1 MAFTLDDV
9 LRKKRQ
15 QQENADRPKIE
26 WFGVG
31 GKNKSAVK
39 VQFLQ
44 EFIEDAENYDS
55 NRGTVLFL
63 AEHVSPYN
71 FKRKAECT
79 YDVTGQCWPC
89 EMAKVEN
96 EVTYKGETTKFPWK
110 QRSNMYTWVA
120 TEDGELKVLSRPAPG
135 AFFNLLHEYSED
147 NGGITNQTFKIS
159 KGPNKTDPWALMPV
173 KTEIELPDLSEMVD
187 LQTAIGVKK
196 PYEEQRLFYMPEEA
210 STETS
215 ATPAVTQTQKS
226 DSNFDW

>member
-1 MAFTLDDV
+1 MN
-9 LRKKRQ
+9 KK
-15 QQENADRPKIE
+15 NT
-26 WFGVG
+26 VG
-31 GKNKSAVK
+31 EV

-44 EFIEDAENYDS
+44 EFTEDAENYDS

-71 FKRKAECT
+71 FKRKAECSFDT
-79 YDVTGQCWPC
+79 EGRCWPC

-110 QRSNMYTWVA
+110 QKSNMYTWVA

-196 PYEEQRLFYMPEEA
+196 PYEEQKLFYMPEEA
-210 STETS
+210 TE
-215 ATPAVTQTQKS
+215 ATAKPAVTEAQKS
-226 DSNFDW
+226 ESNFDW